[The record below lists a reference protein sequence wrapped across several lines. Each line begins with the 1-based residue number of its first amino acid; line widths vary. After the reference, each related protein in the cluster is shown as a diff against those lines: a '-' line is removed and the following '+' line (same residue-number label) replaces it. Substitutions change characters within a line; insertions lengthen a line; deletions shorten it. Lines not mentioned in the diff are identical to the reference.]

1 MAALILIQLG
11 LILHFGSGPF
21 WDNQMTLYCKE
32 NWWAAMLHIQNYVT
46 NFSEMVCT
54 GFEWRQMV

>member
-1 MAALILIQLG
+1 MAALIVIHLG

-21 WDNQMTLYCKE
+21 WDIPNTLHCKE
-32 NWWAAMLHIQNYVT
+32 NWWAAMLHIHNYVI

-54 GFEWRQMV
+54 GFEGRQMV

>member
-1 MAALILIQLG
+1 MAALILIHLG

-21 WDNQMTLYCKE
+21 WDNHMTLHCKE
-32 NWWAAMLHIQNYVT
+32 NWWAVMLHIQNYVT
-46 NFSEMVCT
+46 NFPEMVCT